1 MAVDT
6 TSTALPPRERTV
18 TPRRWEVL
26 HPGLGAT
33 DILGGIAHL
42 VLAVRAPGIYDH
54 VAEQALGGA
63 YTDLWAELVVPN
75 LAVLVPLVGL
85 FELAVGAGLLW
96 RCRAVRLGH
105 IGGAAF
111 QFGLVLSGP
120 WGIINAG
127 LALLHAAG
135 ARLPYP
141 RPSQPGSAPGGG
153 ADAP

>member
-6 TSTALPPRERTV
+6 TSTAVPPRERTV
-18 TPRRWEVL
+18 TARRWEVL
-26 HPGLGAT
+26 RSGLGAIY
-33 DILGGIAHL
+33 ILGGIAHL
-42 VLAVRAPGIYDH
+42 VLAVRAPEIYAH
-54 VAEQALGGA
+54 FAEQALVGA

-85 FELAVGAGLLW
+85 FELAVGAALLW
-96 RCRAVRLGH
+96 RARSVRLGH

-111 QFGLVLSGP
+111 QLGLVLSGP

-135 ARLPYP
+135 ARLTSPTSVP
-141 RPSQPGSAPGGG
+141 ARIRAWRRG
-153 ADAP
+153 